1 MEMCSV
7 TKKKKQEGAKKR
19 GKERHEEV
27 RLEKINSISSSA
39 YSKEWEQR
47 ESSGSNGEGEKR
59 HRIPAFS
66 SSTEEIQSINLHT
79 TRQSHT
85 ITPKST
91 LTKSIYAPGLV

>member
-47 ESSGSNGEGEKR
+47 ESSGSNSKR
-59 HRIPAFS
+59 KKD
-66 SSTEEIQSINLHT
+66 TEYQP
-79 TRQSHT
+79 SH
-85 ITPKST
+85 PQQK
-91 LTKSIYAPGLV
+91 KYRV